1 MTQVTTTRAPVQPW
15 TEGEEEVLRQM
26 VSAGS
31 TRFEIAQRLGRNIE
45 SVAGKVQYL
54 GLCKK
59 NAVNSLPGEIWKTTS
74 RNADYEVSNLGRI
87 RNKSTLRE
95 MKLSRDGSGYPQLTL
110 PNGDGT
116 RRTHKVHRLVMETF
130 RPRTDH
136 HLLLVNHVNGDKQD
150 ARLDNLE
157 WVTQQE
163 NIDHASATGLR
174 VTRSGESHQNAKFT
188 NAQIRR
194 VCELLQEGK
203 GEREIAKTV
212 GFAINPLTVRQ
223 IRQRKTW
230 RTISQEYSW

>member
-95 MKLSRDGSGYPQLTL
+95 MKLPEMEAATPSSHSPMETVRDGLIRSIGWSWRPSGRAPTTTYCLST
-110 PNGDGT
+110 T
-116 RRTHKVHRLVMETF
+116 
-130 RPRTDH
+130 
-136 HLLLVNHVNGDKQD
+136 
-150 ARLDNLE
+150 
-157 WVTQQE
+157 
-163 NIDHASATGLR
+163 
-174 VTRSGESHQNAKFT
+174 
-188 NAQIRR
+188 
-194 VCELLQEGK
+194 
-203 GEREIAKTV
+203 
-212 GFAINPLTVRQ
+212 
-223 IRQRKTW
+223 
-230 RTISQEYSW
+230 